1 MGRRNLI
8 RCAVALLLVA
18 GIAIGGWN
26 IYPLLSARAVTPSG
40 PAADQPAVQ
49 PAAADAVN
57 VMKNP
62 IDLPAP
68 VARAKPE
75 HVMLDLT
82 TKEVKGFLDDGT
94 TYTYWTFSGTVPGPL
109 LRVRVGDTVEL
120 HLTNDKSSSMPHS
133 IDLHAVTGPGGGA
146 VATQVAPGETKQFT
160 FKAMNP
166 GVYVYHCATPH
177 IPTHIAN
184 GMYGLIV
191 VEPEGGLPKVDR
203 EFYVMQG
210 DFYTTSPRGT
220 KGHLGYAASL
230 SRDEKPTFIV
240 FNGKA
245 AGLTK
250 DNAMHAKVGDK
261 VRIFVGVGGP
271 NVTSSFHVIG
281 EIFDEVHAEG
291 STDALHNVQT
301 TLIPAGGAAWVE
313 FTLDV
318 PGTYTL
324 VDHSLSRAIDKGA
337 VAQIVV
343 EGAANSSIF
352 DVPAGQEMTAH

>member
-1 MGRRNLI
+1 MSYRKLI
-8 RCAVALLLVA
+8 LGAIALVLVA
-18 GIAIGGWN
+18 GLAFAGLRV
-26 IYPLLSARAVTPSG
+26 YPLLSARANAPA
-40 PAADQPAVQ
+40 PAAQPVVP

-57 VMKNP
+57 VVKDP
-62 IDLPAP
+62 ADLPAP
-68 VARAKPE
+68 IARKGAEK
-75 HVMLDLT
+75 VMVHLT
-82 TKEVKGFLDDGT
+82 TKEVKGYLDDGT
-94 TYTYWTFSGTVPGPL
+94 TYTYWTFDGSVPGPM
-109 LRVRVGDTVEL
+109 LRARVGDTVEL
-120 HLTNDKSSSMPHS
+120 HIKNDASSTMAHS

-146 VATQVAPGETKQFT
+146 VATQVAPGEEKQVT

-191 VEPEGGLPKVDR
+191 IEPEGGLPKVDR
-203 EFYVMQG
+203 EFYLMQG
-210 DFYTTSPRGT
+210 DIYTTQPRGT
-220 KGHLGYAASL
+220 QGHLGYNAQLA
-230 SRDEKPTFIV
+230 RDERPTFVV

-250 DNAMHAKVGDK
+250 EHAMHAKVGER

-271 NVTSSFHVIG
+271 NLTSSFHMIG

-291 STDALHNVQT
+291 ASEAQHNVQT

-313 FTLDV
+313 FTIDV
-318 PGTYTL
+318 PGAYTL
-324 VDHSLSRAIDKGA
+324 VDHSISRAIDKGA

-343 EGAANSSIF
+343 EGAANPEIF
-352 DVPAGQEMTAH
+352 DVPAGQAMSTH